1 MKMMDKSNRSRELAE
16 AAEWYLKINDPDFS
30 PDDYKLWLNWIGSDS
45 RHAKAF
51 DEIVGLSDRLDHAAA
66 DLEDIA
72 IPDERSVADDEYFPD
87 RPVGEWLD
95 SMARRPE
102 SGSNQWRWWPAAAV
116 VAGIVALSVVYFAV
130 DANLS
135 VDGNSLR
142 TYVTPESQHRNVE
155 LADGS
160 TIEIGAGTT
169 VSISYS
175 GTQRTAILENG
186 EAYFVVARDERRPF
200 RVLAGRGTIT
210 ALGTEFNVRR
220 SSDHVLITVTA
231 GRVNVTPHRTDAA
244 GPPASGENEALVG
257 TGQLLSATLGV
268 GQQVAYDAGGLQ
280 EVIAADIAIATSW
293 KEHRLQY
300 LREPL
305 RHVIAGVNRYS
316 SIDIILADSE
326 LGALTFTGTV
336 YDGQTEEWLE
346 GLSNVLPV
354 DVEYVGNNSI
364 LLKQRN

>member
-1 MKMMDKSNRSRELAE
+1 MKMMDKSKRSRELAE

-30 PDDYKLWLNWIGSDS
+30 PDDYKLWLNWIGSDP

-51 DEIVGLSDRLDHAAA
+51 DEVVGLSDRLDHTAA
-66 DLEDIA
+66 DLKGIA
-72 IPDERSVADDEYFPD
+72 IPDAHSVADDEYFPD

-95 SMARRPE
+95 SLASRPAPGPHRR
-102 SGSNQWRWWPAAAV
+102 RWWPAAAAVAAIV
-116 VAGIVALSVVYFAV
+116 VTGAVYFAADAYRNV
-130 DANLS
+130 DS
-135 VDGNSLR
+135 NSLQ
-142 TYVTPESQHRNVE
+142 TYVTPESQHRYVE

-175 GTQRTAILENG
+175 STQRTAILENG
-186 EAYFVVARDERRPF
+186 EAYFIVARDEQRPF

-231 GRVNVTPHRTDAA
+231 GKVNVTPHRTDAA
-244 GPPASGENEALVG
+244 GPPASGESEASVG
-257 TGQLLSATLGV
+257 TGQLPSATLGV
-268 GQQVAYDAGGLQ
+268 GQQVAYDARGLQ

-316 SIDIILADSE
+316 SIDIILADAE

-346 GLSNVLPV
+346 GLSNVLPI
-354 DVEYVGNNSI
+354 DVEYVGNNTI